1 MLAAAPHLDP
11 AAMAAIET
19 PAGGPHVRLLDARGA
34 DLDEA
39 GLREWA
45 RVLGDAQGAPYVTRS
60 YRHPYALLAWHDARV
75 GVDIERIE
83 PFDAAFAASICTP
96 DERLDWASLP
106 DRDAHLAS
114 LWSGKEA
121 LAKALGDA
129 LSHDPRRLE
138 APLLWPAGR
147 AGAWHGTQ
155 LAVAAGHV
163 AWVCWL
169 TPPRAPAST
178 SILHPR
184 HRFHARGR

>member
-1 MLAAAPHLDP
+1 MLAAAPHLDR
-11 AAMAAIET
+11 AAMTAIET
-19 PAGGPHVRLLDARGA
+19 PAGGPQVRLLDARGA

-45 RVLGDAQGAPYVTRS
+45 RTLGDAQGAPYVTRS
-60 YRHPYALLAWHDARV
+60 YRHPYALVAWHGARV

-96 DERLDWASLP
+96 AERLDWAGRE
-106 DRDAHLAS
+106 DRDARLAS

-129 LSHDPRRLE
+129 LSYDPRRLE

-147 AGAWHGTQ
+147 TGPWRSAR
-155 LAVAAGHV
+155 LAMPAGHV
-163 AWVCWL
+163 AWLCWQ
-169 TPPRAPAST
+169 AY
-178 SILHPR
+178 
-184 HRFHARGR
+184 